1 MDTINVIQNY
11 IYKKSMSIGLAH
23 VIMRRTKQNK
33 YININLWANEI
44 MIATAGFKKYFGV
57 TKSL

>member
-1 MDTINVIQNY
+1 
-11 IYKKSMSIGLAH
+11 MSIGLAH